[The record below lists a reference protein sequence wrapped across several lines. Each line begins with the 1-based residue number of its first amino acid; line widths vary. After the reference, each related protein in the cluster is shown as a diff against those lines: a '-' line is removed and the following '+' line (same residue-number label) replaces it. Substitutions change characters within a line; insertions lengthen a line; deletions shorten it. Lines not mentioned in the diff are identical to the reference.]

1 MRKKM
6 NYPNNTENMIDKIR
20 DEIDTLSFLSQAPKN
35 EVVIAMKMLASS
47 LVEDLN
53 EMLKNIRYQKE

>member
-1 MRKKM
+1 M
-6 NYPNNTENMIDKIR
+6 NYLNNTENIIDKIR

-35 EVVIAMKMLASS
+35 EAVIAMKMLASS

>member
-1 MRKKM
+1 MH
-6 NYPNNTENMIDKIR
+6 YSSNNENIIDKIR

-35 EVVIAMKMLASS
+35 EAVIAMKMLASS

-53 EMLKNIRYQKE
+53 EMLKNIKYQGE

>member
-1 MRKKM
+1 M
-6 NYPNNTENMIDKIR
+6 NYQNNTESIIDKIR

-35 EVVIAMKMLASS
+35 EAVIAMKMLANS

-53 EMLKNIRYQKE
+53 EMLKNIRYQGE

>member
-1 MRKKM
+1 M
-6 NYPNNTENMIDKIR
+6 NYQNSTESIIDKIR

-35 EVVIAMKMLASS
+35 EAVIAMKMLASS

-53 EMLKNIRYQKE
+53 EMLKNIRYREE

>member
-1 MRKKM
+1 M
-6 NYPNNTENMIDKIR
+6 NYPNNTENIIDKIR

-35 EVVIAMKMLASS
+35 ETVIAMKILVSS

>member
-1 MRKKM
+1 
-6 NYPNNTENMIDKIR
+6 MIDKIR

-35 EVVIAMKMLASS
+35 EAVIAMKMLASS

-53 EMLKNIRYQKE
+53 EMLKNIRYQGE

>member
-1 MRKKM
+1 MSHQ
-6 NYPNNTENMIDKIR
+6 NIIDKIR

-35 EVVIAMKMLASS
+35 EAVIAMKMLASS

-53 EMLKNIRYQKE
+53 EMLKNIRYQGE